1 VLAPRPRYDDA
12 AGASFPEGAES
23 GRRTLKSTARIGIL
37 LATIAGLAVAAWT
50 LGSTGFA
57 EILGI
62 VGRMGVSGFLL
73 YCLWSAG
80 VFVLLGGAWL
90 ASAPGEAAVR
100 LPLFSWARLV
110 RESVSDLLPF
120 SHLGGIIVSTRTLM
134 AAAVPMPRVYGS
146 FVVDLTTEMASQ
158 LVYTLFGLA
167 LMASLLI
174 GEGSASTLRPMII
187 GGTAVMIAVILLFFL
202 LQRAALDFA
211 SSMAARFVPKSVG
224 SLTDIRAELTRIYTH
239 RWRVGLAFILNLAAW
254 VASGIG
260 AWIALRLMDV
270 QLSVWDVLSLESLIF
285 TLRSVAFVIP
295 GAIGVQEAGYALI
308 GPLFGLPP
316 EAALALSLAKR
327 AREVFMGL
335 PTLLAWQI
343 GEMRVVTAKV

>member
-1 VLAPRPRYDDA
+1 M
-12 AGASFPEGAES
+12 G
-23 GRRTLKSTARIGIL
+23 IG
-37 LATIAGLAVAAWT
+37 
-50 LGSTGFA
+50 
-57 EILGI
+57 
-62 VGRMGVSGFLL
+62 GFLT
-73 YCLWSAG
+73 YCLWSGA

-90 ASAPGEAAVR
+90 AAAPGETAAR
-100 LPLFSWARLV
+100 LPLFSWARVV
-110 RESVSDLLPF
+110 REAVSDLLPF
-120 SHLGGIIVSTRTLM
+120 SQLGGIIVSTRTLT

-146 FVVDLTTEMASQ
+146 FVVDMTTEMASQ

-174 GEGSASTLRPMII
+174 GEGSAAALRPMIL
-187 GGTAVMIAVILLFFL
+187 GGTAVMIVIILLFFT

-211 SSMAARFVPKSVG
+211 SNMAARFVPKSVG
-224 SLTDIRAELTRIYTH
+224 SLTEIRAELTRIYAR

-254 VASGIG
+254 IASGVG

-270 QLSVWDVLSLESLIF
+270 QISVWDVLSLESLIF

-295 GAIGVQEAGYALI
+295 GAIGVQEAGYALAA
-308 GPLFGLPP
+308 PLFGLPP

-327 AREVFMGL
+327 AREVLMGL
-335 PTLLAWQI
+335 PTLLLWQL

>member
-1 VLAPRPRYDDA
+1 M
-12 AGASFPEGAES
+12 G
-23 GRRTLKSTARIGIL
+23 IG
-37 LATIAGLAVAAWT
+37 
-50 LGSTGFA
+50 
-57 EILGI
+57 
-62 VGRMGVSGFLL
+62 GFLA
-73 YCLWSAG
+73 YCLWSGA

-90 ASAPGEAAVR
+90 AAAPGETAAR
-100 LPLFSWARLV
+100 LPLFSWARVV
-110 RESVSDLLPF
+110 REAVSDLLPF
-120 SHLGGIIVSTRTLM
+120 SQLGGIIVSTRTLT

-146 FVVDLTTEMASQ
+146 FVVDMTTEMASQ

-174 GEGSASTLRPMII
+174 GEGSAAALRPMIL
-187 GGTAVMIAVILLFFL
+187 GGTAVMIVIILLFFT

-211 SSMAARFVPKSVG
+211 SNMAARFVPKSVG
-224 SLTDIRAELTRIYTH
+224 SLTEIRAELTRIYAR

-254 VASGIG
+254 IASGVG

-270 QLSVWDVLSLESLIF
+270 QISVWDVLSLESLIF

-295 GAIGVQEAGYALI
+295 GAIGVQEAGYALAA
-308 GPLFGLPP
+308 PLFGLPP

-327 AREVFMGL
+327 AREVLMGL
-335 PTLLAWQI
+335 PTLLLWQL